1 MVFQKYEHSCTERTT
16 SVHFLKMVKILAVFT
31 KQKALTKCKCFFFGI
46 RRLHTLPGRVQPST
60 ICVERLNFCVR
71 YENRWTPFAI
81 ATEMVECF

>member
-1 MVFQKYEHSCTERTT
+1 MIFEKGEDFGSFY
-16 SVHFLKMVKILAVFT
+16 KVKSTYNTVSA
-31 KQKALTKCKCFFFGI
+31 FFGI